1 MMNSILVLF
10 LLIGVAFAFRPLISS
25 RVRSSSSSLSM
36 DYERVPQSVGLPVA
50 LADQISQALECGW
63 LQDQKS
69 GSPSTS
75 RSLLIDLKGF

>member
-1 MMNSILVLF
+1 
-10 LLIGVAFAFRPLISS
+10 
-25 RVRSSSSSLSM
+25 M
-36 DYERVPQSVGLPVA
+36 DYERVPQTVGLPVS